1 MKNFENLINTLQD
14 SIFSRDY
21 FADFEKIKENS
32 FKIKIQLNILNSL
45 L

>member
-1 MKNFENLINTLQD
+1 MQNFQNLIQTLQT
-14 SIFSRDY
+14 SIFSWDY
-21 FADFEKIKENS
+21 FSNFKKIKDNS